1 MSPTILIADDDPLL
15 VKLVEYRMSARGYRV
30 IAAADGETALALS
43 AEEHPDL
50 IVLDAMM
57 PSLDGFEVLR
67 RLKKAPA
74 TRDIPV
80 LMLTARKREHDIVAA
95 LSLGARDYLS
105 KPFSPEELALRIG
118 NILRDSA
125 AFASQH
131 A

>member
-15 VKLVEYRMSARGYRV
+15 VKLVDYRMSARGYRV

>member
-95 LSLGARDYLS
+95 LSLGARDFLS

>member
-15 VKLVEYRMSARGYRV
+15 VKLVDYRLSARGYRV
-30 IAAADGETALALS
+30 IAALDGQTALERS

-50 IVLDAMM
+50 VVRDALM
-57 PSLDGFEVLR
+57 PRLDGFEVRR
-67 RLKKAPA
+67 RLKEAPA

-80 LMLTARKREHDIVAA
+80 LMLTARKQEHDIVAA
-95 LSLGARDYLS
+95 LSLGARDYLA

-125 AFASQH
+125 AFV
-131 A
+131 

>member
-15 VKLVEYRMSARGYRV
+15 VKLVDYRMSARGYRV

-80 LMLTARKREHDIVAA
+80 LMLTARKRENDIVAA
-95 LSLGARDYLS
+95 LSLGARDYLA